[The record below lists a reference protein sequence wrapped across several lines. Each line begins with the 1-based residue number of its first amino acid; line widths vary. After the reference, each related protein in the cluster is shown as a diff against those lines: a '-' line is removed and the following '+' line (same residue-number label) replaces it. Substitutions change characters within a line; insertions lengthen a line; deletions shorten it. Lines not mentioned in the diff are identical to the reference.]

1 MIYLSCNNLTIT
13 QLFYGQNSSSENIL
27 SQNNSVNDKVDIVK
41 DILLGNNTQTDVL
54 VDSTLRQNN
63 VIKDVI
69 QNIEKVQEESHKI
82 LNEKIDL
89 LEKNILNKIEENK
102 EGSVEVLNSIIQ
114 DNKYVVKTE
123 INNLIDSSVTQES
136 NIEHLKSCLHAQEK
150 IIDNLLFNVEAH
162 NNILLLLKTTFIK
175 LLDLDVSKST
185 AQIILETSK
194 EILEEYIKNKK
205 N

>member
-1 MIYLSCNNLTIT
+1 MIYLSFNNLTIT
-13 QLFYGQNSSSENIL
+13 QLFYGQNSISENIL
-27 SQNNSVNDKVDIVK
+27 SQNKIVSNKVDIVK
-41 DILLGNNTQTDVL
+41 DVLVGNNKQTDVL
-54 VDSTLRQNN
+54 VDSALRQNN
-63 VIKDVI
+63 VIKNVI

-89 LEKNILNKIEENK
+89 LEKNILNKIDENK

-123 INNLIDSSVTQES
+123 INNLIDSSVTQEA
-136 NIEHLKSCLHAQEK
+136 NIEHLKSCLHTQGE
-150 IIDNLLFNVEAH
+150 IIDNLLYNVEAH

-175 LLDLDVSKST
+175 LLDLDVSKPT
-185 AQIILETSK
+185 TQIILETSK
-194 EILEEYIKNKK
+194 EIVEEYIKNKK